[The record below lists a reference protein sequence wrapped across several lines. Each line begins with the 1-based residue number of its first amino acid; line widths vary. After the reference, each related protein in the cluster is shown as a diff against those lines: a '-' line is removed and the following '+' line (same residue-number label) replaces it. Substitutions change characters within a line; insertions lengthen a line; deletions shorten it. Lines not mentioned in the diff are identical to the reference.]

1 MSGFFQI
8 GLAPGWNSQMHSQQS
23 SRRHFLAAQALGLGS
38 VALTWLLRQD
48 GVLAETVRPELEKKS
63 YDLLSKPSFSKP
75 QARAMVSLF
84 MQGGPS
90 HIDLTDPKPI
100 LNQLDGEKFPGDI
113 KYDNAAEASSR
124 VLGCP
129 WRFRKHG
136 DCGME
141 FSELL
146 PHFGEIADDITLI
159 RSMTTGV
166 NNHGE
171 SLYALNTGR
180 TQAGRP
186 SLGSW
191 LTYGLGTECQD
202 LPAYVVLTDPGG
214 LPVLGTHN
222 WSNGWLP
229 ALYQGTVAR
238 SREPRIL
245 NLDPPPQLKGLPQER
260 YLEYLGKLN
269 REHLAR
275 HPGETDLEARIAS
288 YELAARMQTA
298 AKEALDL
305 SQETEATQKLYGL
318 DNDKTRDFGTRCLL
332 ARRLIERGVRF
343 VSVYSYAQ
351 MWDHHGALRGAL
363 PQACLRIDQPCAAL
377 VKDLKQRGL
386 LDSTIVH
393 WGGEMGRLPVIQND
407 TGPDR
412 VGRDHNTYG
421 FSSWFAGGGF
431 KAGHTH
437 GATDEF
443 GHRAVEGVVTHH
455 DYHATLLHLFGLDP
469 KQLTFTRNAA
479 PQSLIDAT
487 ATARI
492 VREVLA

>member
-1 MSGFFQI
+1 MRDIPANNIVDS
-8 GLAPGWNSQMHSQQS
+8 S
-23 SRRHFLAAQALGLGS
+23 SRRHFLSTQAFGLGS
-38 VALTWLLRQD
+38 LALASLLKQD
-48 GVLAETVRPELEKKS
+48 GLLAETVRPELEKKS
-63 YDLLSKPSFSKP
+63 YDLRPKPSVREP
-75 QARAMVSLF
+75 QARAMISLF

-90 HIDLTDPKPI
+90 HIDLCDPKPA
-100 LNQLDGEKFPGDI
+100 LNKLDGQMFPGDI
-113 KYDNAAEASSR
+113 KYDNAAQASSR

-129 WRFRKHG
+129 WRFDKHG
-136 DCGME
+136 DSGMDW
-141 FSELL
+141 SELL
-146 PHFGEIADDITLI
+146 PHFASISDDLTLI

-191 LTYGLGTECQD
+191 LTYGLGSESQD
-202 LPAYVVLTDPGG
+202 LPSYVVLTDAGG

-229 ALYQGTVAR
+229 ALFQGTVVR
-238 SREPRIL
+238 TREPRML

-260 YLEYLGKLN
+260 YLEYLSKLN
-269 REHLAR
+269 REHLAK
-275 HPGETDLEARIAS
+275 HPGETDLDARIAS

-298 AKEALDL
+298 AKDALNL
-305 SQETEATQKLYGL
+305 SEETEATQKLYGL
-318 DNDKTRDFGTRCLL
+318 DNDKTRSFGTRCLL

-343 VSVYSYAQ
+343 VSLYSYAQ

-363 PQACLRIDQPCAAL
+363 PQACLAVDQPCAAL

-407 TGPDR
+407 TGPAN

-421 FSSWFAGGGF
+421 FSMWMAGGGF
-431 KAGHTH
+431 KAGHTF

-443 GHRAVEGVVTHH
+443 GHHAVEGKMTHH

-469 KQLTFTRNAA
+469 KKLTFVRNAT
-479 PQSLIDAT
+479 PQSLIEANT
-487 ATARI
+487 TARVVTEI
-492 VREVLA
+492 LS